1 MRFFYEAKIDRIVD
15 GDTIDLIVDL
25 GFDVSYKTRV
35 RLAGVDTYEVR
46 TKNLEEK
53 ELGIA
58 AKAFV
63 EDWLNAHD
71 KVYVRTLKD
80 SSGKFG
86 RILGYIYADEEMVH
100 CLNDALLSSG
110 HGEVYM

>member
-1 MRFFYEAKIDRIVD
+1 MRFFYEAAIDRIVD

-25 GFDVSYKTRV
+25 GFDVAYKTRV
-35 RLAGVDTYEVR
+35 RLAGLDVPEIR
-46 TKNLEEK
+46 TKDLEQK
-53 ELGIA
+53 ELGLA

-63 EDWLNAHD
+63 ADWLEAHE

-100 CLNDALLSSG
+100 CLNDDILSSG
-110 HGEVYM
+110 HGEVYL